1 MLDQGLVSSTRTI
14 LLRSEWGRR
23 QLKTVLSLVLVFVK
37 EAVNADPNVVIL
49 ILLDLEI
56 ILGVRVLGSDLLSQ
70 VVLLNHVVAVVRT
83 YLEVQFLL

>member
-1 MLDQGLVSSTRTI
+1 MLDQGLVSSTRTV